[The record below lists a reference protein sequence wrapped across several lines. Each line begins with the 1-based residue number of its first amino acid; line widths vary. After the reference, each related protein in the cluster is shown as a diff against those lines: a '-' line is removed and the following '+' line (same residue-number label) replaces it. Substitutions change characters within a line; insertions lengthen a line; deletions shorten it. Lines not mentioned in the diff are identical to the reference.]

1 MTKKT
6 DNMKRFAASIASFV
20 VLAGLF
26 FVVRRAEAR
35 DRIFSGDI
43 MDSECAEMG
52 SHDMKLDGSNT
63 TAKDCTLACVKLGS
77 KFVLYNAGT
86 KIVFQLD
93 DQQRPR
99 QFAGDK
105 VNVTGSLDRATNTIH
120 VTDIAPAS

>member
-1 MTKKT
+1 MMERT
-6 DNMKRFAASIASFV
+6 DDAKRFAASIATLV
-20 VLAGLF
+20 ILAGLF
-26 FVVRRAEAR
+26 FAARRAEAR

-77 KFVLYNAGT
+77 KFVLYSAGT
-86 KIVFQLD
+86 KVVFQLD

-105 VNVTGSLDRATNTIH
+105 VNVMGSLDRTTNTIH
-120 VTDIAPAS
+120 VTDIEPAS

>member
-1 MTKKT
+1 MRERT
-6 DNMKRFAASIASFV
+6 DNSKRFAASIATLV
-20 VLAGLF
+20 ILAGLF
-26 FVVRRAEAR
+26 FAARRAEAR
-35 DRIFSGDI
+35 DRVFSGDI

-77 KFVLYNAGT
+77 KFVLYSAGT
-86 KIVFQLD
+86 KVVFQLD

-105 VNVTGSLDRATNTIH
+105 VNVMGSLDRTTNTIH
-120 VTDIAPAS
+120 VTDIEPAS

>member
-1 MTKKT
+1 MAKQTGRL
-6 DNMKRFAASIASFV
+6 NNIAAIVTACL
-20 VLAGLF
+20 VLTGLALTAH
-26 FVVRRAEAR
+26 RAEAR

-52 SHDMKLDGSNT
+52 SHDMRLDGSDT

-105 VNVTGSLDRATNTIH
+105 VNVMGSLDRATNTIH
-120 VTDIAPAS
+120 VTDIEPAS